1 MFHGLPVAL
10 AGAGARGLQQRIA
23 SWHMPPTAPRCALSA
38 ERQATPDPIRRKI
51 MQGCRCWAKR
61 PRAAPSP
68 SAACSRASPGRHER
82 AGPFQS
88 AYPGARSAEGSPV
101 EAVIF
106 EEHSSVLPHG
116 VARGVRSRTLVYL
129 DAHLDLQP
137 VGAAALQRLRD
148 CADATAVRVL
158 EAAHPFGELEDRC
171 FGIEDFLHPAAQLGC
186 IRHLV
191 WVAPPQVWRAGF
203 GAALSRLVQL
213 PGITLDDLATLR
225 RSDDGCIVGRL
236 LGLDLTLCALPQLAQ
251 QPQQPLPADWLLDVD
266 ADYFVELPGDQLWAD
281 PLAILAA
288 LRALPGAPV
297 ELTISRAVGRGFTPL
312 RHRFQADL
320 LAAAWTGDTPA
331 AQALHPL
338 VQADGLLWPRG
349 QRAAC
354 VAACASRPAPRQ
366 RTTSAPAPP
375 TLPTSAPHTMKP
387 QRDATRPTPTRSTA
401 TAPARTARLPF
412 DRAGLARWQHR
423 LEAGS
428 KPARSRLEAGSVS
441 DALAA
446 QRAWV
451 GLGLLHAALGDA
463 NAALHAWAQTP
474 TRPCTLGRRP
484 PAPGPAIPN
493 WRWKWPPRASPRAP
507 TWTSARHCSARWA
520 TPAPRLCAFGL
531 ATRAEAHAG
540 RWPQAMRW
548 QQQAVGAMPTH
559 PGLWQQLARCCQG
572 LGDVAGARAARA
584 RQAALQSSLAAIAA
598 RLNLSSR

>member
-428 KPARSRLEAGSVS
+428 KPARCRTRWRRSAPGS
-441 DALAA
+441 
-446 QRAWV
+446 
-451 GLGLLHAALGDA
+451 
-463 NAALHAWAQTP
+463 AWACCMRRWVMP
-474 TRPCTLGRRP
+474 TRPYTRGRRRQR
-484 PAPGPAIPN
+484 GPARSGADRP
-493 WRWKWPPRASPRAP
+493 RRARPSRTGAGSGRRGHRPGRQPGRQPGTAARAGPPRHPGYAPSGWPRAP
-507 TWTSARHCSARWA
+507 RP
-520 TPAPRLCAFGL
+520 TPAAGPRPCGGSSRLSAPCRP
-531 ATRAEAHAG
+531 TRG
-540 RWPQAMRW
+540 CGSNWPA
-548 QQQAVGAMPTH
+548 
-559 PGLWQQLARCCQG
+559 
-572 LGDVAGARAARA
+572 AARA
-584 RQAALQSSLAAIAA
+584 WATSRAPARPGHGRQHCSPAWRPLQRA
-598 RLNLSSR
+598 